1 MAILY
6 FKVSSDYDEVV
17 RLRQECEKLEAQL
30 KKMDVNKS
38 PAAARALEAQLAS
51 TRQQMMGLVTEAAK
65 AGATMEHD
73 FKTKIYNA
81 SQSVNDFTQKIID
94 QKRVVKDVEAD
105 VKRLGTAYNTALK
118 RNPATASGLFSEYN
132 SAKKVLDEEK
142 AALFGLTQQQ
152 AEARLSV
159 KRLKDEYTAFKK
171 EAGETVNVN
180 EDIITSFKKVLGT
193 IGGVKVLKDFVSDLV
208 NTRGQFQQL
217 EIAFSTMLKSKE
229 KADKLMAELVDIAA
243 KTPFDLQG
251 VASSAKQMI
260 AYGSSAESVGDELV
274 MLGNVAAGVG
284 SQLSEIAYLYGTL
297 RTQGRAYATDIR
309 QFAGRGIPI
318 YEELAKVL
326 GVTKDEVSSLVTAGK
341 VGFKEVEQAFKNMT
355 SESGIYYNLMQ
366 EQSKSLTGQLSNLG
380 DAWDTMLNEIGK
392 DTQGIASAGISAV
405 KGLIENYETVG
416 KVLLGLIATYGTY
429 KTATLALWVI
439 EQARAKTLLTTVV
452 STKALTAAQTAL
464 NLVMKANPY
473 VLVATALVGVVSA
486 MWAFHDSATESEKAQ
501 ERLNKKQEEALKLA
515 EEHRTKIDKLI
526 ESSRDLALSD
536 LQRGQSLADLRQ
548 EYPKIFA
555 QYDIES
561 IKLADILELK
571 QLIAEEDAKR
581 AGEKKKQDFKNL
593 ESEIS
598 YYENLLKSLSG
609 QQGVDGY
616 VKKLKELRAERD
628 ILLQERGKGISEQ
641 FISSLKDIDIS
652 EFDRYI
658 SELEKRIKG
667 KGDNGIIKMRLPI
680 DVKGSLS
687 DEALFEVKDIKTL
700 IDTAK
705 STKKS
710 RIDAKG
716 NQTTYL
722 QDLSAAK
729 ADWEKAKKGYESLIK
744 DQKATSEQVK
754 KAREEMEV
762 KEKTY
767 KELGGITGSSLTK
780 QENQAKKNA
789 ELRKKEQEQL
799 AEALLQLRFQNQQD
813 EINLMQEGSEK
824 KRKQIELDYKKE
836 LAEIKKLEKEWSEK
850 NGGKLTQ
857 DQSVEISIKYS
868 NAENKREEGL
878 SGLVEEEQQK
888 LQSMLE
894 KYQDYAAQREA
905 IEKQL
910 NEDITYLETQR
921 TEENSANIDRA
932 IKVAKEKAAKAVKE
946 VTDEES
952 KALVNDSG
960 IFARL
965 FSDSSSMTKASLKK
979 VIAEAKTLVDY
990 LSGISIEKPLGFT
1003 EDQLEALKGDA
1014 ESIKEIYDALIEKQD
1029 ELDKRTDYPFDGIVK
1044 GFRKIKESSELA
1056 KRAIE
1061 ETNEEKKK
1069 LLQSQS
1075 EAEYG
1080 KGVSYLKDGA
1090 LEASDAVG
1098 FLAEQVSILAEAT
1111 GDAKF
1116 KEFSDQFSAFS
1127 QNLQAAGQGAQSG
1140 GWIGAIVGGAS
1151 DMITQTVA
1159 SMAQLQSEAY
1169 EYEQNRI
1176 DFLRE
1181 IEKISLSLKDEDY
1194 DSIFGTSSIEKARDA
1209 YELAQEALEKY
1220 NEELQRTS
1228 ALELEEE
1235 YKNLGAAIFAP
1246 IFGSFG
1252 FGKRISEETKA
1263 LMAAYEKGYT
1273 DLQAMAVKT
1282 KDRSGWANFWGK
1294 KDEYTALKD
1303 LAPELWNDD
1312 GTFNVEAAE
1321 AFLETNTQISDEQRK
1336 QIQNVIDL
1344 KNAYD
1349 ENISIIDEMLAS
1361 TFGSLGSDITD
1372 IIFDS
1377 VRNGTDAW
1385 EQFREVGSGV
1395 IDELGKQMIQ
1405 ELYVQTYLET
1415 FKERMRAAYGLDS
1428 VEDTQKELANI
1439 MADIYNGLGA
1449 VFAGASDAAE
1459 EWDKWAASQGFTPGD
1474 SSGSGDVSSSIE
1486 GLDELQKAYE
1496 KLSKQVSKA
1505 YSNESVR
1512 ILQQQNENLREQA
1525 RLIQERIDA
1534 GMSSDELKEQ
1544 LEDINT
1550 QIEDNKEAM
1559 KDAIFGEDIQSAI
1572 ANFVSAYTE
1581 ALGNGGSIQEMSK
1594 DFVESMVQNM
1604 VTESM
1609 KADASPVIENIRE
1622 KLIEAWKDGVVTADE
1637 QLSIEQIVNNLNKEL
1652 SDKYSW
1658 AEELFKESDIEGLE
1672 ALQDAYDRLSDSVSE
1687 AYSSNKAELLR
1698 QQNEILQQQR
1708 DLILERL
1715 EAEKALGERGDSSL
1729 VNEWEEQL
1737 EEVNNQIEENK
1748 KAQLDAIFG
1757 QNTQTQIS
1765 NLANALINV
1774 WSGAEK
1780 KADSAKDFI
1789 NGIIKSMVLEA
1800 LSMDL
1805 TPFIDS
1811 LREQMA
1817 EMFKDGIISAEEG
1830 DALAGMVEGVMDS
1843 LEKQYA
1849 WADRFIKEEEEVVEE
1864 IAETFS
1870 NITFES
1876 MRDDF
1881 TSQLSD
1887 METSYEDM
1895 CNNFEEKLKE
1905 SIIRGFIQSKYQSQI
1920 QNLISTWDMYGD
1932 SENIDSDEMEKLREQ
1947 YKELISAMIKDRD
1960 KLAEQFGWSKFQQ
1973 EATSKGFETM
1983 SQDTGEELNGRFTAM
1998 YESDLRREAIQSS
2011 QLEILR
2017 EIAESGGIQI
2027 TGKSITDLRGNISDL
2042 YPGIESLRN
2051 IADETRTILANSY
2064 LELQQIRENTGE
2076 IIEPIKKIQKD
2087 IAEVKLN
2094 TSRL

>member
-1 MAILY
+1 MATLY
-6 FKVSSDYDEVV
+6 FKVSSDYDEVI

-105 VKRLGTAYNTALK
+105 VKRLGSAYNTALK

-152 AEARLSV
+152 TEARLSV

-243 KTPFDLQG
+243 KTSFDLQG

-326 GVTKDEVSSLVTAGK
+326 DVTKDEVSGLVTEGK

-355 SESGIYYNLMQ
+355 SASGIYYNLME

-473 VLVATALVGVVSA
+473 VFVATALVGVVSA

-501 ERLNKKQEEALKLA
+501 ERLNIKQEEALKLA

-561 IKLADILELK
+561 IKLADILKLK
-571 QLIAEEDAKR
+571 QQIAEEDAKR
-581 AGEKKKQDFKNL
+581 AGEKKRQDFKNL

-598 YYENLLKSLSG
+598 FYENLLKSSSG

-667 KGDNGIIKMRLPI
+667 KGGNGIIKMRLPI

-813 EINLMQEGSEK
+813 EINLIQEGSEKKRKQIEQEGSEK

-836 LAEIKKLEKEWSEK
+836 LAEIKKIEKEWSEK

-868 NAENKREEGL
+868 NAENKRKEGL

-946 VTDEES
+946 ITDEES

-979 VIAEAKTLVDY
+979 VIAEAKTLVEY

-1209 YELAQEALEKY
+1209 YDLAREALEKY

-1303 LAPELWNDD
+1303 LAPELWNED
-1312 GTFNVEAAE
+1312 GTFNVEAAQ
-1321 AFLETNTQISDEQRK
+1321 AFLDTNTQISDEQRK

-1349 ENISIIDEMLAS
+1349 ENIAIIDELLAS

-1385 EQFREVGSGV
+1385 EQFREVGSEI
-1395 IDELGKQMIQ
+1395 IDELGRQMIQ

-1439 MADIYNGLGA
+1439 MNDIYNGLEG
-1449 VFAGASDAAE
+1449 VLDGASSAAE
-1459 EWDKWAASQGFTPGD
+1459 EWDKWAKDHGFTPGEED
-1474 SSGSGDVSSSIE
+1474 TESSS
-1486 GLDELQKAYE
+1486 
-1496 KLSKQVSKA
+1496 
-1505 YSNESVR
+1505 
-1512 ILQQQNENLREQA
+1512 
-1525 RLIQERIDA
+1525 
-1534 GMSSDELKEQ
+1534 
-1544 LEDINT
+1544 
-1550 QIEDNKEAM
+1550 
-1559 KDAIFGEDIQSAI
+1559 
-1572 ANFVSAYTE
+1572 
-1581 ALGNGGSIQEMSK
+1581 
-1594 DFVESMVQNM
+1594 
-1604 VTESM
+1604 
-1609 KADASPVIENIRE
+1609 
-1622 KLIEAWKDGVVTADE
+1622 
-1637 QLSIEQIVNNLNKEL
+1637 
-1652 SDKYSW
+1652 
-1658 AEELFKESDIEGLE
+1658 
-1672 ALQDAYDRLSDSVSE
+1672 
-1687 AYSSNKAELLR
+1687 
-1698 QQNEILQQQR
+1698 
-1708 DLILERL
+1708 
-1715 EAEKALGERGDSSL
+1715 
-1729 VNEWEEQL
+1729 
-1737 EEVNNQIEENK
+1737 
-1748 KAQLDAIFG
+1748 
-1757 QNTQTQIS
+1757 QT
-1765 NLANALINV
+1765 
-1774 WSGAEK
+1774 
-1780 KADSAKDFI
+1780 
-1789 NGIIKSMVLEA
+1789 
-1800 LSMDL
+1800 
-1805 TPFIDS
+1805 
-1811 LREQMA
+1811 
-1817 EMFKDGIISAEEG
+1817 
-1830 DALAGMVEGVMDS
+1830 
-1843 LEKQYA
+1843 
-1849 WADRFIKEEEEVVEE
+1849 
-1864 IAETFS
+1864 
-1870 NITFES
+1870 
-1876 MRDDF
+1876 
-1881 TSQLSD
+1881 
-1887 METSYEDM
+1887 
-1895 CNNFEEKLKE
+1895 
-1905 SIIRGFIQSKYQSQI
+1905 
-1920 QNLISTWDMYGD
+1920 
-1932 SENIDSDEMEKLREQ
+1932 
-1947 YKELISAMIKDRD
+1947 
-1960 KLAEQFGWSKFQQ
+1960 
-1973 EATSKGFETM
+1973 ATSKGFTTK
-1983 SQDTGEELNGRFTAM
+1983 SQDTADELNGRFTAL
-1998 YESDLRREAIQSS
+1998 YESNLRLETIGQQQAI
-2011 QLEILR
+2011 
-2017 EIAESGGIQI
+2017 AI
-2027 TGKSITDLRGNISDL
+2027 TELRGPISSLTAQASGMCNIT
-2042 YPGIESLRN
+2042 
-2051 IADETRTILANSY
+2051 DETRTILANSY

-2076 IIEPIKKIQKD
+2076 IVKPIKQMQAD
-2087 IAEVKLN
+2087 IAEVKRN

>member
-1 MAILY
+1 MAGLHFDITGDNTNLLR
-6 FKVSSDYDEVV
+6 KLQETENGVKSVSRTVEKEGGNIEDLFNRLARSAAAIGVGFSAKEFISKAAQIRGEFQKLEVAFTTM
-17 RLRQECEKLEAQL
+17 LGSKEQAEKLMEQMIRTAATTPFSLQDVAGGAKQLLAYGIEAER
-30 KKMDVNKS
+30 VNET
-38 PAAARALEAQLAS
+38 L
-51 TRQQMMGLVTEAAK
+51 
-65 AGATMEHD
+65 
-73 FKTKIYNA
+73 I
-81 SQSVNDFTQKIID
+81 
-94 QKRVVKDVEAD
+94 
-105 VKRLGTAYNTALK
+105 RLG
-118 RNPATASGLFSEYN
+118 
-132 SAKKVLDEEK
+132 
-142 AALFGLTQQQ
+142 
-152 AEARLSV
+152 
-159 KRLKDEYTAFKK
+159 
-171 EAGETVNVN
+171 
-180 EDIITSFKKVLGT
+180 
-193 IGGVKVLKDFVSDLV
+193 
-208 NTRGQFQQL
+208 
-217 EIAFSTMLKSKE
+217 
-229 KADKLMAELVDIAA
+229 DIAA
-243 KTPFDLQG
+243 GLSIPLGDL
-251 VASSAKQMI
+251 V
-260 AYGSSAESVGDELV
+260 
-274 MLGNVAAGVG
+274 
-284 SQLSEIAYLYGTL
+284 YLYGTT
-297 RTQGRAYATDIR
+297 RAQGRLYTEDFN
-309 QFAGRGIPI
+309 QFTSRGIPMI
-318 YEELAKVL
+318 EMLADKF
-326 GVTKDEVSSLVTAGK
+326 GVAENEVKGLVEAGK
-341 VGFKEVEQAFKNMT
+341 VGFPEVQEVIEKLTNEGGKF
-355 SESGIYYNLMQ
+355 GGLM
-366 EQSKSLTGQLSNLG
+366 EAQSKTIAGQISNIE
-380 DAWDTMLNEIGK
+380 DSIETMFNEIGK
-392 DTQGIASAGISAV
+392 ANEGVINEALSGVSS
-405 KGLIENYETVG
+405 LIENYEKVGTV
-416 KVLLGLIATYGTY
+416 IASLVAVYGTY
-429 KTATLALWVI
+429 KVAVMTVTALQSL
-439 EQARAKTLLTTVV
+439 QATGIAALTTKEVIHYGWLV
-452 STKALTAAQTAL
+452 ATQKAQMLL
-464 NLVMKANPY
+464 NATMLANPY
-473 VLVATALVGVVSA
+473 VAVAAAVAGVA
-486 MWAFHDSATESEKAQ
+486 AAIWNFHDSSTEAEKAQ
-501 ERLNKKQEEALKLA
+501 KRLNERQQEAQKEAEDHK
-515 EEHRTKIDKLI
+515 RKIDALI
-526 ESSRDLALSD
+526 ESSRDIALSD
-536 LQRGQSLADLRQ
+536 LQRGQSLAELRK

-555 QYDIES
+555 QYDIET
-561 IKLADILELK
+561 IKLADILKLK
-571 QLIAEEDAKR
+571 QKISEEDAR
-581 AGEKKKQDFKNL
+581 QAGEKQKQDFANI
-593 ESEIS
+593 ESEIA

-628 ILLQERGKGISEQ
+628 ILLQDKGKGISEQ
-641 FISSLKDIDIS
+641 FISSLKDIDIN

-667 KGDNGIIKMRLPI
+667 KGENGKIKMRLPI

-705 STKKS
+705 STKQS
-710 RIDAKG
+710 RIDAKE
-716 NQTTYL
+716 NQTNY
-722 QDLSAAK
+722 QKDYDAAK
-729 ADWEKAKKGYESLIK
+729 KAWEEAKKKLEEIENDKKAFTSKQYEDAKTDYDDKKKKYES
-744 DQKATSEQVK
+744 
-754 KAREEMEV
+754 
-762 KEKTY
+762 
-767 KELGGITGSSLTK
+767 LGGITSDK
-780 QENQAKKNA
+780 AINDAKKRA
-789 ELRKKEQEQL
+789 EEEKKEQEQL

-824 KRKQIELDYKKE
+824 KRKQIELDYQKE
-836 LAEIKKLEKEWSEK
+836 IDAYNKAKAKYGETDEVKQMKTLADEKRK
-850 NGGKLTQ
+850 
-857 DQSVEISIKYS
+857 
-868 NAENKREEGL
+868 EGL

-946 VTDEES
+946 ITDEES

-979 VIAEAKTLVDY
+979 VIAEAKTLVEY

-1151 DMITQTVA
+1151 NMITQTVA

-1228 ALELEEE
+1228 DFEIEEE

-1252 FGKRISEETKA
+1252 FGKKISEETKA
-1263 LMAAYEKGYT
+1263 LMEAYEKGYT

-1459 EWDKWAASQGFTPGD
+1459 EWDKWAASQGFTPGE

-1887 METSYEDM
+1887 MATSYEDM

-1932 SENIDSDEMEKLREQ
+1932 SENIDSDEMKKLREQ

-1983 SQDTGEELNGRFTAM
+1983 SQDTGEELNGRFTAL
-1998 YESDLRREAIQSS
+1998 YEVGLQILQNISSLQSISVSAQSS
-2011 QLEILR
+2011 DATLLEIKNLMILSNGHL
-2017 EIAESGGIQI
+2017 E
-2027 TGKSITDLRGNISDL
+2027 DISTF
-2042 YPGIESLRN
+2042 
-2051 IADETRTILANSY
+2051 A
-2064 LELQQIRENTGE
+2064 
-2076 IIEPIKKIQKD
+2076 KKILDGFGKKLDD
-2087 IAEVKLN
+2087 INANLKNAL
-2094 TSRL
+2094 